1 MNIINLSEKNSI
13 LQHFIAELRD
23 KNIQKDPMRFRRNL
37 ERIGE
42 IMSYEISKTM
52 QFQAQTVESPL
63 GSCEVPHIEE
73 SIVISTILRAGL
85 PFHAGFLNTFDR
97 AENAF
102 ISAYR
107 KYISK
112 TEFDVHVEYISSPD
126 LSDKTLIVADPML
139 ASGLSFELA
148 YEGLLS
154 KGKPSKSH
162 MCAIIASQQGIDY
175 LEDIFKDDKNLT
187 LWVAAIDPELNDKSY
202 IIPGL
207 GDAGDLAYGIKQD

>member
-1 MNIINLSEKNSI
+1 MNVINLSETNSI
-13 LQHFIAELRD
+13 LHHFVAELRD
-23 KNIQKDPMRFRRNL
+23 KSIQQDPMRFRRNL

-42 IMSYEISKTM
+42 LMAYELSKTLNYDK
-52 QFQAQTVESPL
+52 QLVRTPL
-63 GSCEVPHIEE
+63 GSLKIPHISET
-73 SIVISTILRAGL
+73 IVVSSILRAGL
-85 PFHAGFLNTFDR
+85 PFHTGFLNYFDR

-126 LSDKTLIVADPML
+126 LIDKTLIVADPML

-148 YEGLLS
+148 YKGLLT
-154 KGKPSKSH
+154 KGEPVRTH
-162 MCAIIASQQGIDY
+162 MCAIIASKQGVEYIT
-175 LEDIFKDDKNLT
+175 EKFKDNDSLT
-187 LWVAAIDPELNDKSY
+187 LWVVAVDNELNDKSY

-207 GDAGDLAYGIKQD
+207 GDAGDLAFGIKSD